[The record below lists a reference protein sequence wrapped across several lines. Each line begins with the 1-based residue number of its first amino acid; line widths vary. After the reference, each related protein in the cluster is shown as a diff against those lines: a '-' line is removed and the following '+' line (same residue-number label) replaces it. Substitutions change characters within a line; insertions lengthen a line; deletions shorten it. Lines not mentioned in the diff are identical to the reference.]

1 MATTEPTVRT
11 QAATRSFIVRDARGG
26 ISVGAILTGV
36 LVAFGAM
43 SLMGGLVSGLI
54 VTFGGVP
61 ESSFPGT
68 EVEAGLVAAVLFVLA
83 EFVAYLWGGYAAG
96 RMARGAGIANGL
108 LVPLIAVL
116 LVIVIG
122 AIVAVLTTSSGLELP
137 FRSWNLPTQNDVTLT
152 WGAGIGIAVLVAM
165 FLGGGLGGALG
176 TRWHS
181 RLERDAVTKD
191 PDPPA
196 PSSTSNTRT
205 TTSTDTA

>member
-1 MATTEPTVRT
+1 MATTEPTVRNSRS
-11 QAATRSFIVRDARGG
+11 TRSFIVRDARGG
-26 ISVGAILTGV
+26 ISGGAILTGV

-61 ESSFPGT
+61 ESAFPGT

-83 EFVAYLWGGYAAG
+83 EFFAYLWGGYAAG

-116 LVIVIG
+116 LLIVIG
-122 AIVAVLTTSSGLELP
+122 AIVAVLSTSTGLELP
-137 FRSWNLPTQNDVTLT
+137 FESWNLPTEENLTLT

-196 PSSTSNTRT
+196 PSSTSS
-205 TTSTDTA
+205 TSSTSTTDTA